1 MKFKVI
7 KVLAITILVTFLVCL
22 IGTAIAIGERTAS
35 YINRQNFD
43 LKTALQWAIDDYKNW
58 TENLFGQKG
67 DNEKILEFEFAN
79 RHIVVEACTSH

>member
-22 IGTAIAIGERTAS
+22 IGSAIAIGERTCA
-35 YINRQNFD
+35 YINRQHMDFA
-43 LKTALQWAIDDYKNW
+43 TAWSWAVQDYAEWLDD
-58 TENLFGQKG
+58 FGQKG